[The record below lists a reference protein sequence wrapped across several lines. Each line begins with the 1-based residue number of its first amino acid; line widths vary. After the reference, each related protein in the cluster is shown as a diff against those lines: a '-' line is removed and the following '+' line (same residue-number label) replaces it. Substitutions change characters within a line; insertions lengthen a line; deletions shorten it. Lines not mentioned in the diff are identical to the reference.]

1 MAEET
6 NKRAE
11 EAKKQTKDERTLLSL
26 AFRLRSMI
34 EREFKTTR
42 ISGRQIIDAI
52 AEIANNESPKAHSE
66 IAREFLRGDRF
77 LGDVAEYLDYE
88 IETLELIDDK
98 LRVVYPSGNSKTYAA
113 GKIAEAVA
121 ALAALDPHTR
131 SRILELIY

>member
-1 MAEET
+1 MTEET
-6 NKRAE
+6 NKQTE
-11 EAKKQTKDERTLLSL
+11 EAKKQTKDEQTLSSL
-26 AFRLRSMI
+26 INRLRPMI
-34 EREFKTTR
+34 EREFKTSK
-42 ISGRQIIDAI
+42 ISKFQIADVI
-52 AEIANNESPKAHSE
+52 AEIANNESPKAHAE